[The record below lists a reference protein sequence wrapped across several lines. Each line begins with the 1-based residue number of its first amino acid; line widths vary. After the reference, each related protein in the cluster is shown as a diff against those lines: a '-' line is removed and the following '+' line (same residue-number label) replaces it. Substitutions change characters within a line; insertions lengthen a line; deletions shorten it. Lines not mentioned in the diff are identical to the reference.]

1 MSYNQPGPYGGQPP
15 QGQPGPYGGQ
25 PPQGQ
30 PGPYGQQPGPYG
42 GQPPQGQP
50 GPYGQQ
56 PGPYG
61 GQPPQGPPQGQ
72 PGYGY
77 PQQAPQGVPP
87 QQQPQPGYG
96 YPQAQQPGPY
106 GQQPGPYGQQPPT
119 PPYGGQQ
126 AYGTMPMPPAQPK
139 KKTGL
144 IIGGAVVALA
154 VIAGGVYF
162 LTSGGGASNSDVADS
177 TKGYKLTPAASVD
190 EYKKQ
195 SMGSTPSAPL
205 TGSGKTEAEK
215 LGIKNPQQTVAQY
228 SLGSEE
234 NPLTVKSLKLQ
245 GIWGDVTDPA
255 KVIDNSFTNTEK
267 DMKKSNN
274 GLEYSLVGSP
284 KAVTPSGFKGALMK
298 CQDMKMINSKGDGT
312 AKGGPKEF
320 TAPICVWADYSTVG
334 VLTGIDVAQSMAGK
348 GMSQDDVAALT
359 AKLYNTSRTKI

>member
-15 QGQPGPYGGQ
+15 QGQPGPYGG

-30 PGPYGQQPGPYG
+30 PGPYGQQP
-42 GQPPQGQP
+42 QGQP

-56 PGPYG
+56 
-61 GQPPQGPPQGQ
+61 PPQGQ

-106 GQQPGPYGQQPPT
+106 GQQPPT
-119 PPYGGQQ
+119 PPYGGQP
-126 AYGTMPMPPAQPK
+126 AYGTMPMPPAEPK

-144 IIGGAVVALA
+144 IIGGVIVALA
-154 VIAGGVYF
+154 VIGGGVYF

-190 EYKKQ
+190 DYKNDSSGGASSPMTGESKTKAEG
-195 SMGSTPSAPL
+195 MGV
-205 TGSGKTEAEK
+205 
-215 LGIKNPQQTVAQY
+215 KNPQQTVAQY
-228 SLGSEE
+228 SAGTKE
-234 NPLTVKSLKLQ
+234 NELSIKGLTLQ

-255 KVIDNSFTNTEK
+255 KVIDNSFTNTENDMQKKNK
-267 DMKKSNN
+267 D
-274 GLEYSLVGSP
+274 LQYSLVGSAQA
-284 KAVTPSGFKGALMK
+284 KTPSGFKGALMK
-298 CQDMKMINSKGDGT
+298 CQDLKVTNSKGDGT
-312 AKGGPKEF
+312 AKNGPKEF
-320 TAPICVWADYSTVG
+320 TIPTCVWADYSTVG
-334 VLTGIDVAQSMAGK
+334 VVSGVDVALSMAGK
-348 GMSQDDVAALT
+348 GMSQDDLAALT